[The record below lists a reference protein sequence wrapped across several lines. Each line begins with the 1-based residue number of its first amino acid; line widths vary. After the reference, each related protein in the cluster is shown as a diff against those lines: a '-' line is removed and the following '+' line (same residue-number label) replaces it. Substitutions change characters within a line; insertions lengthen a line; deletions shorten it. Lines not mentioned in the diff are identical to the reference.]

1 MKNTP
6 NYILLFIILV
16 FSFLNTSAQEKEKK
30 GLFAGFPEELTLSGY
45 VDTYIAYDNDKGN
58 PIRQFSAIA
67 PYRDE
72 FRINLAMIALRYSS
86 KIVRGNVALQF
97 GDVPKLNWPQAPNE
111 YLQYIQEANIGVS
124 PGKNSWFDA
133 GYFLTHI
140 GGEGLIPKYNFFTS
154 LTLCTYFEPFY
165 QSGVKYS
172 YTGKKFYTSLM
183 ILNGFNVLA
192 DNNKNKSFGLQ
203 IGYKP
208 SEKVDFTFNNITGN
222 EMPSGIEGKTRIYNN
237 LVIKIFPSKKLDVI
251 LCGDFCM
258 QEKSK
263 IDDSQASGS
272 MFSAFASLKFRA
284 AKKVALMLRGEI
296 FQDKDAIMTPVQL
309 SSNGTFSGIKAFGVS
324 AGTEYNP
331 TSNSYFRLEGRYL
344 LADKDQKIFYEEN
357 GIKNSRA
364 EVILSGGIEF

>member
-1 MKNTP
+1 MKCKLNFF
-6 NYILLFIILV
+6 LLIIVLMTGISIT
-16 FSFLNTSAQEKEKK
+16 FAQEKERK

-58 PIRQFSAIA
+58 PVRQFSAIA

-86 KIVRGNVALQF
+86 KLIRSNVAIQF
-97 GDVPKLNWPQAPNE
+97 GDIPKLNWPQAPNE

-124 PGKNSWFDA
+124 PGKNSWVDA

-154 LTLCTYFEPFY
+154 LTLCTYYEPFY
-165 QSGVKYS
+165 QSGIKYS

-183 ILNGFNVLA
+183 VLNGFNVLA

-208 SEKVDFTFNNITGN
+208 NDKADITFNNITGN
-222 EMPSGIEGKTRIYNN
+222 EMPTGTAGKTRIYNN
-237 LVIKIFPSKKLDVI
+237 LVIKLFPSKKLDVI

-263 IDDSQASGS
+263 IDDAEASGS
-272 MFSAFASLKFRA
+272 MFSAFASMKYRA
-284 AKKVALMLRGEI
+284 SKNVSLMLRGEI
-296 FQDKDAIMTPVQL
+296 FQDKDAIMSPAFLL
-309 SSNGTFSGIKAFGVS
+309 SDSTFSGLKAFGVTGG
-324 AGTEYNP
+324 AEFNP

-344 LADKDQKIFYEEN
+344 ATDADEKIFYEQ
-357 GIKNSRA
+357 KNNRL